1 MKNFLEMQGEL
12 VLLNTNK
19 KEIKKM
25 FGRMYTSEQVDEER
39 FSRKFCSFLKRHNF
53 DKNKKNFK
61 MILHFLNWI
70 GLIYSEKLIKKN
82 VIFGNKKSGS
92 IYYNIVRMN
101 KKNHSYL
108 IRING
113 KIDGTDGT
121 SFIEWLVPIIEK
133 KNLLYANI
141 FTTDLLAGQR
151 LYQMQHGCKEVQI
164 SQVIYEPINSVK
176 VPKPEKFKIAS

>member
-1 MKNFLEMQGEL
+1 MKNYLEIQGEF
-12 VLLNTNK
+12 VLLNTSK
-19 KEIKKM
+19 REIKKM
-25 FGRMYTSEQVDEER
+25 FGRMYTSEQVNEGR
-39 FSRKFCSFLKRHNF
+39 LNRGFCSFLKRHNL
-53 DKNKKNFK
+53 DKNQKIFK
-61 MILHFLNWI
+61 IISYFLNKF
-70 GLIYSEKLIKKN
+70 GLFYSEKLTEKN

-92 IYYNIVRMN
+92 IKYNIVRMN